1 MDDLSTY
8 TCKYCNKICKNKNS
22 LAQHEIRCKSNPNRL
37 ESAFVKFNKER
48 DRVWNK
54 GLTKETNISIKRQGN
69 AISQRWKKYG
79 SPNKGKVMSDEQKE
93 KISISR
99 INFLKENP
107 DKIPYLLNHSSKISY
122 PEQYF
127 IELFERENID
137 LQYHKQVG
145 LYQLDFYNDDKKLYL
160 EIDGEQ
166 HYQEKSI
173 ERDKKRTEKLKERGW
188 NIIMR
193 IRWAEWKTYSYDK
206 RIEILKTIKTYLN
219 TDKI

>member
-1 MDDLSTY
+1 
-8 TCKYCNKICKNKNS
+8 
-22 LAQHEIRCKSNPNRL
+22 
-37 ESAFVKFNKER
+37 
-48 DRVWNK
+48 
-54 GLTKETNISIKRQGN
+54 
-69 AISQRWKKYG
+69 
-79 SPNKGKVMSDEQKE
+79 MSDEQKE

-145 LYQLDFYNDDKKLYL
+145 LYQLDFYNNDKKLYL

-173 ERDKKRTEKLKERGW
+173 ERDKKRTEKLKEHGW
-188 NIIMR
+188 NLIMR
-193 IRWAEWKTYSYDK
+193 IRWAEWKTYSCDI
-206 RIEILKTIKTYLN
+206 RIVIINNIKAHLYVNKT
-219 TDKI
+219 